1 MIAKVIAYGDKRDI
15 AIARMERA
23 LRETVIEGVQTTID
37 LCLEI
42 LAAPAFRDGRYNVE
56 FLGQEL
62 ALR

>member
-1 MIAKVIAYGDKRDI
+1 VIAYGDTREI

-23 LRETVIEGVQTTID
+23 LRETVIDGIQTTID

-56 FLGQEL
+56 FLSNEL